1 MSAGVVWAVCI
12 SKEKGTRKQ
21 DVGEALL
28 LEGLGLRGDAHAGF
42 THRQVSLL
50 SLEDIEEMRD
60 RIPNVGPGAF
70 AENLTLKGFD
80 VGCLAVGDRL
90 AVGDAI
96 LEVTQIG
103 KNCHNECEIYKL
115 AGECIMPKKG
125 TFCSV
130 IKSGTVR
137 KGDPVRKLADVS
149 M

>member
-1 MSAGVVWAVCI
+1 MSTGVVWAVCI
-12 SKEKGTRKQ
+12 SEKKGTKKQ

-28 LEGLGLRGDAHAGF
+28 LEGFGLRGDAHAGF
-42 THRQVSLL
+42 AHRQVSLL

-60 RIPNVGPGAF
+60 KIPDVGPGAF
-70 AENLTLKGFD
+70 AENLTVKGFD
-80 VGCLAVGDRL
+80 MGCLSVGDRL
-90 AVGDAI
+90 AVGEAV

-103 KNCHNECEIYKL
+103 KNCHGECEIYKL

-130 IKSGTVR
+130 IKSGAVR
-137 KGDPVRKLADVS
+137 RGDPVQRLTDVS

>member
-1 MSAGVVWAVCI
+1 MRHCCWKASAFAVMPMPVLCTDR
-12 SKEKGTRKQ
+12 S
-21 DVGEALL
+21 A
-28 LEGLGLRGDAHAGF
+28 F
-42 THRQVSLL
+42 CP
-50 SLEDIEEMRD
+50 LEDIEGMRD

-80 VGCLAVGDRL
+80 VSCLAVGDRL

-103 KNCHNECEIYKL
+103 KNCHGECEIYRL

-137 KGDPVRKLADVS
+137 KGDPVRKLADIS